1 MFLDIHAFDNVL
13 SCSLN
18 TNFLIDVIGEVLDL
32 GGMDVVRC
40 QGKAIKKVEFTL
52 RDINDKRLKCCLWG
66 KCAELLTSE
75 AKVPNNGD
83 ICLIRFAKIRK
94 NRGELQVSNS
104 FDSTLVLI
112 NPDLAETNKCES
124 NIILLDSAAR
134 TIVNASAA
142 KLLNGSYDK
151 FEDPEVLP
159 VEIVEIVGNTYGFGV
174 SGDENNIVY
183 GAEIFEAI
191 KCWSL
196 DDILWKRIK
205 SLHKLSLSK
214 KKQCTNGV
222 KIHASCKKTFFERLE
237 RHCRAGEWKVITNFT
252 LSQASGFYRV
262 TNHVYK
268 MSFVGQ
274 TSISESALECDNM
287 FLALHDFDRI
297 LSGSLN
303 TCFLIDVIGEVL
315 DLGGLDVVQCQGKE
329 RKKVEFTLRDIKYKL
344 HLLVKDQTGES
355 KFMLLDSI
363 AKTIVKATAEKLLNG
378 SLDEIEDPEMLPD
391 EIMELVGK
399 TYCFGIAVDESNI
412 AYGVEFYKAMK
423 VWNLHEIV
431 TTESTVESANQS
443 DKETPMLCCSEVSCQ
458 QIAHIPSSSD
468 SLSTPSSKRSKE
480 DNEVVAPDIN
490 SSTKKQCT
498 KVIKI
503 EKLDDDEGKEKNS
516 G

>member
-112 NPDLAETNKCES
+112 NPDLAETHALKQMYKLHLLVQDLTGES

-151 FEDPEVLP
+151 
-159 VEIVEIVGNTYGFGV
+159 
-174 SGDENNIVY
+174 
-183 GAEIFEAI
+183 
-191 KCWSL
+191 
-196 DDILWKRIK
+196 
-205 SLHKLSLSK
+205 
-214 KKQCTNGV
+214 GV